1 MRSAVPRKGSGSGE
15 RGPSGLPGAPDSLT
29 RFPLLRKARVLVPH
43 PWGALWAR
51 QQGPDGRGQAG
62 CVPAGNDLAT
72 GTPGSAPGLLGGV
85 GVCAPCGDQG
95 RA

>member
-15 RGPSGLPGAPDSLT
+15 RGPSGLPVAPDSLT

-62 CVPAGNDLAT
+62 CVPAG
-72 GTPGSAPGLLGGV
+72 TPGSAPGLLGGV

>member
-1 MRSAVPRKGSGSGE
+1 MVCCARKGSGSGE

-62 CVPAGNDLAT
+62 CVPAGNDLAA
-72 GTPGSAPGLLGGV
+72 GTRV
-85 GVCAPCGDQG
+85 GVCVPCGDQG